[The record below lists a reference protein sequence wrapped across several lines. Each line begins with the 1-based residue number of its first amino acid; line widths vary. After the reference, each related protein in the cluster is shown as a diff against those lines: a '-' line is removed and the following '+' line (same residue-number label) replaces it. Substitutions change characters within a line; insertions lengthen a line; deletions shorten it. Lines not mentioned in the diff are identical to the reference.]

1 MDLRIDFSSKTLLLI
16 FCCVTFFTL
25 FPLYNHEAIQSFE
38 DKTRNGL
45 RTAFGSKMCVK
56 LAYIIRSTLSQYH
69 ALLTK
74 KCYDFEG
81 CLGPTQV

>member
-1 MDLRIDFSSKTLLLI
+1 MDLRIDFSSKTFAAYLLL
-16 FCCVTFFTL
+16 CDTFFTL

-56 LAYIIRSTLSQYH
+56 LAYIIRSTLSQ
-69 ALLTK
+69 
-74 KCYDFEG
+74 
-81 CLGPTQV
+81 

>member
-45 RTAFGSKMCVK
+45 RTAFGSEMCVE
-56 LAYIIRSTLSQYH
+56 TLLRVH
-69 ALLTK
+69 ITLLLFHRCCPNDINTH
-74 KCYDFEG
+74 C
-81 CLGPTQV
+81 

>member
-56 LAYIIRSTLSQYH
+56 LAYIIRSTLSQ
-69 ALLTK
+69 
-74 KCYDFEG
+74 
-81 CLGPTQV
+81 

>member
-1 MDLRIDFSSKTLLLI
+1 MDPRIDFSYKTLLLI
-16 FCCVTFFTL
+16 FCRVTL

-56 LAYIIRSTLSQYH
+56 LAYIIRSSLSQ
-69 ALLTK
+69 
-74 KCYDFEG
+74 
-81 CLGPTQV
+81 